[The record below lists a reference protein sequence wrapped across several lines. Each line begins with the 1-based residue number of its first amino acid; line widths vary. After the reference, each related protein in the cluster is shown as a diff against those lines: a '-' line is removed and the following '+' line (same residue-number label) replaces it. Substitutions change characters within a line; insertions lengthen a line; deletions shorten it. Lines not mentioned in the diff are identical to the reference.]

1 MGNFSYISEN
11 RGEQILNPWNEE
23 TLCELQ
29 LIFNGKVI
37 EKLRGVYNGYG
48 AVILEKEFKH
58 LIIKEDEW
66 IDITQETANKSISM
80 SGDTWKSFTWNEIVN
95 IHFGNSSDGLAAWH
109 LDNINQ
115 AVPEAT
121 NKSQDDENQGDIF
134 QEDEEED
141 EEDEYHEDDNYFS
154 RN

>member
-11 RGEQILNPWNEE
+11 RGEQVLNPWHEE

-58 LIIKEDEW
+58 LILQKEKW
-66 IDITQETANKSISM
+66 IDITKDTASKSISM
-80 SGDTWKSFTWNEIVN
+80 SGDIWKSFTWDEIVD

-109 LDNINQ
+109 LNSIDQ
-115 AVPEAT
+115 VVPDST
-121 NKSQDDENQGDIF
+121 IKSQDDENQGD
-134 QEDEEED
+134 Q
-141 EEDEYHEDDNYFS
+141 
-154 RN
+154 

>member
-11 RGEQILNPWNEE
+11 RGEQVLNPWHEE

-58 LIIKEDEW
+58 LILQGEEW
-66 IDITQETANKSISM
+66 IDITKDTASKSISM
-80 SGDTWKSFTWNEIVN
+80 SGDIWKSFTWDEIVD

-109 LDNINQ
+109 LNSIDQ
-115 AVPEAT
+115 VVPDST
-121 NKSQDDENQGDIF
+121 IKSQDDENQGDVFIDNDLYYD
-134 QEDEEED
+134 EDGNEFYRD
-141 EEDEYHEDDNYFS
+141 
-154 RN
+154 

>member
-11 RGEQILNPWNEE
+11 RGEALLNPWHEN

-29 LIFNGKVI
+29 LVIGGKVI

-58 LIIKEDEW
+58 LILQEEKW
-66 IDITQETANKSISM
+66 IDITKDTASKSISM
-80 SGDTWKSFTWNEIVN
+80 SGDTW
-95 IHFGNSSDGLAAWH
+95 H
-109 LDNINQ
+109 LNNINQ
-115 AVPEAT
+115 DVPEAT

-134 QEDEEED
+134 KEDEEDD
-141 EEDEYHEDDNYFS
+141 EQDEYHEDDNYFS